1 MSALAARIGTG
12 VGALAAIGLAVSIG
26 LGIGADIEQ
35 AVEDL
40 MGRQV
45 SADVAQK
52 QASDRND
59 AFEASAGNFER
70 AMAKDADHWGLE
82 VPSLESMMAAA
93 DHVELIRDSKVL
105 KPGGV
110 YRSDEL
116 VVRAETRKVAYQ
128 NKGATVKAR
137 HVVATI
143 ENVSGKPLAYFAE
156 LRSAQRG
163 DCPVR
168 ARIAHN
174 VSALMPG
181 DRAEVVV
188 CAGSGGVEILQL
200 EALTIT
206 PLGYGYISQVPPQAF
221 GHDKVR
227 SGDHES
233 GDLGGHR
240 IETCSQVPAMRI
252 QAALRNGSVRWRDV
266 ADFYARHNCERQ
278 QFFMGYEIPSEPL
291 AALPATPGGG

>member
-12 VGALAAIGLAVSIG
+12 IGVIAAIGLGVFLG
-26 LGIGADIEQ
+26 LGLGDEMQ
-35 AVEDL
+35 SSVQEL
-40 MGRQV
+40 MGREV
-45 SADVAQK
+45 AADVAQK
-52 QASDRND
+52 KASDRND
-59 AFEASAGNFER
+59 AFEASADNFER
-70 AMAKDADHWGLE
+70 ALASDAERWGLE
-82 VPSLESMMAAA
+82 APSMDSLKSPA
-93 DHVELIRDSKVL
+93 HYVELIRDSKVISA
-105 KPGGV
+105 GAA

-116 VVRAETRKVAYQ
+116 VVKATTRKVAYQ

-156 LRSAQRG
+156 LRSAERG

-174 VSALMPG
+174 VTALMPG

-188 CAGSGGVEILQL
+188 CAGGGDVEILQL
-200 EALTIT
+200 EALEIT
-206 PLGYGYISQVPPQAF
+206 PLGYGYISQVPAQAF
-221 GHDKVR
+221 GYDKVR

-252 QAALRNGSVRWRDV
+252 QAALRNGSTRWRDV
-266 ADFYARHNCERQ
+266 ADFYSRHNCERQ
-278 QFFMGYEIPSEPL
+278 QFFLGYEIASEPL

>member
-1 MSALAARIGTG
+1 MSALPARIGTG
-12 VGALAAIGLAVSIG
+12 LGVLAAIGLGVSLG
-26 LGIGADIEQ
+26 LGIGEEAEN
-35 AVEDL
+35 AMSDL
-40 MGRQV
+40 LGREV
-45 SADVAQK
+45 AADVAQK
-52 QASDRND
+52 RATERND

-70 AMAKDADHWGLE
+70 ALAEDANRWGLE
-82 VPSLESMMAAA
+82 APSIDSLKEVGR
-93 DHVELIRDSKVL
+93 HVELIRDSRVL
-105 KPGGV
+105 KAGSS

-116 VVRAETRKVAYQ
+116 VVKAETRKVAYQ

-137 HVVATI
+137 HAVATI

-156 LRSAQRG
+156 LRSSDRG

-168 ARIAHN
+168 ARLAHN

-188 CAGSGGVEILQL
+188 CAGGSGVEILQL
-200 EALTIT
+200 EVLEIT
-206 PLGYGYISQVPPQAF
+206 PVGYGYISQVPPQAF

-227 SGDHES
+227 AGDHDS

-252 QAALRNGSVRWRDV
+252 QAAIRNGSTRWRDV

-278 QFFMGYEIPSEPL
+278 QFFTGYKIASEPL
-291 AALPATPGGG
+291 SALPATPGGG